1 MNERRRLLCNLYV
14 CVYAHRYVVSCLL
27 FVFSSFEFTRLF
39 RIASRHAAL
48 FPLWLTLARLHAQWS
63 GWLAGWLAYLFL
75 TGRGSLGLFRIGS
88 SLLLPHLLGSSLLVA
103 LHLVAAL
110 GVLILLRGLRLQV
123 LLARLL
129 TLVAAGHCFLGRSGG
144 EEGP

>member
-1 MNERRRLLCNLYV
+1 MERVIIILL
-14 CVYAHRYVVSCLL
+14 LL
-27 FVFSSFEFTRLF
+27 T
-39 RIASRHAAL
+39 
-48 FPLWLTLARLHAQWS
+48 
-63 GWLAGWLAYLFL
+63 
-75 TGRGSLGLFRIGS
+75 S

-129 TLVAAGHCFLGRSGG
+129 TLVAAGHCFLGRRGG

>member
-75 TGRGSLGLFRIGS
+75 TGRGSLGLFRIGYES
-88 SLLLPHLLGSSLLVA
+88 EDVMLVA
-103 LHLVAAL
+103 
-110 GVLILLRGLRLQV
+110 IQFKYNNIYRRG
-123 LLARLL
+123 
-129 TLVAAGHCFLGRSGG
+129 T
-144 EEGP
+144 